1 MKYIMTGLG
10 MFVMVF
16 TCLVASSA
24 WQGFVLTKVW
34 GWFVVP
40 SFGLTTL
47 SIPVAIGL
55 VCTMRLLTG
64 LYNQATVF
72 DKDDSKEDT
81 FGKAIGV
88 MFIAPLILLV
98 IAWVATWFV

>member
-1 MKYIMTGLG
+1 MAG
-10 MFVMVF
+10 FVMFCVF
-16 TCLVASSA
+16 FASLVLSSV

-40 SFGLTTL
+40 SFGLAAL

-72 DKDDSKEDT
+72 DKTDSTEES

-88 MFIAPLILLV
+88 MFIAPLILLA